1 MERISQ
7 RGSDEVREFLELA
20 VVIVFAMTVTGLLI
34 AGVIRYA
41 VQEPVR
47 RGLEDL
53 PDLGPADDHATAR
66 NMRGVQN
73 PIRPWHMPGEPAE
86 SRS

>member
-1 MERISQ
+1 M
-7 RGSDEVREFLELA
+7 REFLELA

-41 VQEPVR
+41 VEEPVR

-53 PDLGPADDHATAR
+53 PDLGPADDHASAR
-66 NMRGVQN
+66 NMRGTQN
-73 PIRPWHMPGEPAE
+73 PIRPWHLPGEPAE

>member
-1 MERISQ
+1 M
-7 RGSDEVREFLELA
+7 REFLELA

-41 VQEPVR
+41 VEEPVR

-53 PDLGPADDHATAR
+53 PDLGPADDHASAR
-66 NMRGVQN
+66 NMRGNQN
-73 PIRPWHMPGEPAE
+73 TIRPWHMPGEPAE
-86 SRS
+86 HIAGGAQYRLTRR

>member
-1 MERISQ
+1 
-7 RGSDEVREFLELA
+7 VKEFLELA
-20 VVIVFAMTVTGLLI
+20 VVIVLAMTVTGLLI

-41 VQEPVR
+41 VEEPVR
-47 RGLEDL
+47 RGLEDP
-53 PDLGPADDHATAR
+53 PDLGPADHQASAR
-66 NMRGVQN
+66 NMRGIQN